1 MWLRCGIRCDVEYGR
16 YGVMLNYV
24 ILCVV
29 HGEYGVL
36 MQDVKCGRLIPSDVE
51 WCDVECGVVLNNV
64 RWCLMWND
72 AM

>member
-1 MWLRCGIRCDVEYGR
+1 MGDS
-16 YGVMLNYV
+16 GVMLNYV